1 MLFNIYIFILPIILV
16 LLFYSIYIIK
26 FSPKKVRILG
36 SIAIALMLARYI
48 CVFKMLV
55 SYSILNLYMLK
66 ITYFL
71 NFIGIPIIVF
81 IIGYVFLR
89 RNNINFNYVFLFSA
103 AVIIAYIFG
112 MINLSCVTRD
122 ISGFGYNMVFENN
135 MIVYWIYIIFN
146 TALLFLSIVF
156 SGKPHVNKIGLYMLA
171 FSAFITILEYLAT
184 IINIS
189 FFPENI
195 FGDLCF
201 IITCI
206 YGITKLKNN

>member
-1 MLFNIYIFILPIILV
+1 MLFNIYIFILPIMFV

-26 FSPKKVRILG
+26 FSPKKIRMLG
-36 SIAIALMLARYI
+36 SIAIALMLVRYI

-55 SYSILNLYMLK
+55 SSSMLNLYMLK

-103 AVIIAYIFG
+103 AVIIVYIFG
-112 MINLSCVTRD
+112 MLNLPSVTKD
-122 ISGFGYNMVFENN
+122 ISGFGYNMIFENN

-146 TALLFLSIVF
+146 TVVLFLSIVF
-156 SGKPHVNKIGLYMLA
+156 SAKSHVNKIGLYMLA
-171 FSAFITILEYLAT
+171 FSAFITILEYLGT
-184 IINIS
+184 IINIRP
-189 FFPENI
+189 FPENI